1 MKQCQKC
8 YTQNNE
14 ESQYCESC
22 GAPLGQG
29 ETSRPTA
36 MFYQQAAPS
45 QHPTPPIQYPIPE
58 RIYTPPPPS
67 PGYTQNYAPTQL
79 ATGHNATSPARKERK
94 RSGVSLFFGILL
106 YLLGGFAFA
115 FGLAAIFMVTG
126 NNTIVGFAFI
136 AGFLASLLI
145 LIFILILHRHPRLR
159 GWVRVAMFA
168 GATVVAL
175 IALLAIFATHPT
187 NQPITGG
194 QYIVMGIIC
203 LIYGIATEVI
213 ALL

>member
-1 MKQCQKC
+1 MRQCQKC

-36 MFYQQAAPS
+36 MFYQQAAPP
-45 QHPTPPIQYPIPE
+45 QHSTPPVQYPIPE
-58 RIYTPPPPS
+58 PIYTPPPPS
-67 PGYTQNYAPTQL
+67 SGYTQNYAPTQL
-79 ATGHNATSPARKERK
+79 ATGSNVTYPARKERK

-106 YLLGGFAFA
+106 YLLGSFVFA

-126 NNTIVGFAFI
+126 NNTTVGFAFI
-136 AGFLASLLI
+136 AGLLASLLI

-159 GWVRVAMFA
+159 GWQRVAVFA
-168 GATVVAL
+168 VTTVVAL
-175 IALLAIFATHPT
+175 ISLISIFTTHPT
-187 NQPITGG
+187 NQPTTSG
-194 QYIVMGIIC
+194 QYTAMGIIC
-203 LIYGIATEVI
+203 LIYGIVMEVI